1 VHLAKYFVNERPVY
15 ALRARGFGEGEA
27 PFERF
32 DEMVETYTAAVRRA
46 QPSGPYALTGYS
58 YGGVVAFEVAKAL
71 ERAGERVAFVGALNV
86 QPDISASRKAIDF
99 VYTAVNLAFLLSL
112 VGEREAAVLTDELR
126 AVPAEDVVRRL
137 LALASPKRLA
147 ELDLDLPRFARWVE
161 IAFSLVKI
169 ARDYEPTGSVSAMT
183 VLYASPPLIYPDL
196 AKSAWLADKLRRWD
210 VFSRAPVDYID
221 VPGKHQTVMAEHVA
235 EFQAVLRH
243 RLACAL
249 NELNEINKLNEGE
262 TK

>member
-1 VHLAKYFVNERPVY
+1 MI
-15 ALRARGFGEGEA
+15 
-27 PFERF
+27 
-32 DEMVETYTAAVRRA
+32 DTYTAAVRRA

-58 YGGVVAFEVAKAL
+58 YGGVVAFEVAKAI

-86 QPDISASRKAIDF
+86 QPEISASRKAIDF

-112 VGEREAAVLTDELR
+112 VAEREVPVLTEALR
-126 AVPAEDVVRRL
+126 AVSADEVVQRL
-137 LALASPKRLA
+137 FETASPRRVI
-147 ELDLDLPRFARWVE
+147 ELDLDQPRFARWVE

-183 VLYASPPLIYPDL
+183 VFYASPPLIYPDL
-196 AKSAWLADKLRRWD
+196 AKSDWLADKLRRWD
-210 VFSRAPVDYID
+210 TFSRAPVDYID
-221 VPGKHQTVMAEHVA
+221 VPGRHQTVMAEHVN

-243 RLACAL
+243 KLAHA
-249 NELNEINKLNEGE
+249 LNEINLLKEGD